1 MKLLSFFSLLL
12 AIFAIDGCTSPQI
25 RNHTL
30 LPPAPLSGS
39 SNKVP
44 FVIELLPIGVPEQL
58 DITQVVLRQD
68 GNTMLVLNNDRWLS
82 PPSEEMHSALSPQIA
97 QRLGTQD
104 ISGLPKVEEKQV
116 MRIQIQLRR
125 FDLWPGNQV
134 RLDADWSLST
144 RNGGQRQRLLCQSRL
159 SMSAPADYLQ
169 VFPVAQRLVTLL
181 AIEIADTAAYWH
193 SSESASCTQQK

>member
-1 MKLLSFFSLLL
+1 MSGAARSFPGKNANETTVVFFPTTGD
-12 AIFAIDGCTSPQI
+12 FAIDGCTSPQI

-82 PPSEEMHSALSPQIA
+82 PPQ
-97 QRLGTQD
+97 
-104 ISGLPKVEEKQV
+104 KKC
-116 MRIQIQLRR
+116 IQPFHPR
-125 FDLWPGNQV
+125 
-134 RLDADWSLST
+134 
-144 RNGGQRQRLLCQSRL
+144 
-159 SMSAPADYLQ
+159 
-169 VFPVAQRLVTLL
+169 
-181 AIEIADTAAYWH
+181 
-193 SSESASCTQQK
+193 

>member
-82 PPSEEMHSALSPQIA
+82 PP
-97 QRLGTQD
+97 
-104 ISGLPKVEEKQV
+104 
-116 MRIQIQLRR
+116 LRR
-125 FDLWPGNQV
+125 NAFSPFTPDSAAA
-134 RLDADWSLST
+134 RD
-144 RNGGQRQRLLCQSRL
+144 SR
-159 SMSAPADYLQ
+159 YIG
-169 VFPVAQRLVTLL
+169 FT
-181 AIEIADTAAYWH
+181 
-193 SSESASCTQQK
+193 

>member
-1 MKLLSFFSLLL
+1 
-12 AIFAIDGCTSPQI
+12 
-25 RNHTL
+25 
-30 LPPAPLSGS
+30 
-39 SNKVP
+39 
-44 FVIELLPIGVPEQL
+44 
-58 DITQVVLRQD
+58 
-68 GNTMLVLNNDRWLS
+68 
-82 PPSEEMHSALSPQIA
+82 
-97 QRLGTQD
+97 
-104 ISGLPKVEEKQV
+104 

-144 RNGGQRQRLLCQSRL
+144 RNGGQRQRLLCQSRF

-193 SSESASCTQQK
+193 SSESASCTQQNNNVTY